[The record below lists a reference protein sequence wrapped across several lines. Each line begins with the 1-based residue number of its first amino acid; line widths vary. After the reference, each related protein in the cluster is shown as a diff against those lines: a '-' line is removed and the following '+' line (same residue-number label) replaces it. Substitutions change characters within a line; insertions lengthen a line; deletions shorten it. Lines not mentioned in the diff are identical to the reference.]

1 MMPGEVKADR
11 RRKEQSDILAKRKQE
26 KTSQLN
32 RGCHLKAIEGNIS
45 INRSTGDLLRNSFP
59 PLQQRVAALRYT
71 RHSSGSWQNGDNDG
85 VQMWGT
91 HCWQRPMAS
100 RGVPTALCLETVTF
114 C

>member
-85 VQMWGT
+85 VQM
-91 HCWQRPMAS
+91 
-100 RGVPTALCLETVTF
+100 
-114 C
+114 